1 MSTYHKAVTAL
12 PPSGVENNLSLEA
25 VPTMD
30 WGGNINEGTNQEIAG
45 HSKLTG
51 AKIDDKRQSE
61 THE

>member
-1 MSTYHKAVTAL
+1 MSTYHKAVTVL
-12 PPSGVENNLSLEA
+12 PPSRVENNLSLET

-30 WGGNINEGTNQEIAG
+30 WEGNINEGTNQEIAE
-45 HSKLTG
+45 HSKLTR